1 MNLTLYSTG
10 CPRCGVLKKKLQE
23 KNMPFKEVTDTDKLM
38 ALNIDLVPQLEVDG
52 SLMDFT
58 TAIRWINSQ
67 GE

>member
-1 MNLTLYSTG
+1 MNITLYSTG

-23 KNMPFKEVTDTDKLM
+23 KNMSFEEITDTDILLT
-38 ALNIDLVPQLEVDG
+38 LNIDLVPQLEVDG
-52 SLMDFT
+52 NVMDFT